1 MFEGIA
7 GEDRP
12 ELTAQR
18 LIETA
23 QRARDDLWEY
33 RDILGQLSPDQIYLY
48 STTLGSLDNMLLLL
62 DQGAVRR

>member
-1 MFEGIA
+1 MFREVA
-7 GEDRP
+7 DEDQP

-18 LIETA
+18 LLETA

-62 DQGAVRR
+62 DRGP